1 MAAIPFSLIPNPLKT
16 TKNSFFPVR
25 NLRIS
30 ASLTPSNSSS
40 SSNFQLNPSQSP
52 KLETEDYIK
61 LAFAK
66 AEASKDSINSNPKIS
81 EHDAVNDDGVK
92 KEVPLAVK
100 LALEKAREYKKSK
113 GAVGGQGTCSENV
126 DKKPLVESNGIN
138 KRHDGLKSDEVKDGG
153 GDKDV
158 VPLAVKLS
166 LEKAKEY
173 TKNKGVLG
181 SNAERIGE
189 SETLDSGL
197 KGGNVQSS
205 DDSRLTKNSNKKGGL
220 SISSIDFL
228 GLGFADKKS
237 GRGLPAGLVP
247 ISDPFPVGDI
257 PEVEILIGDK
267 SKFDD
272 AVAVSKPVPNIEDDV
287 DLYKP
292 KVSTWG
298 VFPRPRNIS
307 RTYGGGRT
315 IRPGEALE
323 SKEERAAKE
332 ARTRQMLDAYKSI
345 TGLNIDPEL
354 KAVCEKALKDG
365 DLLMDLGKLKEALP
379 FYAQV
384 MEKLPFESKLH
395 GLAALQWSI
404 CQDSLCRSNEA
415 RVMYEK
421 LQSHPNPDVSKKARQ
436 LVFSFQAM
444 EMMKVGSSNVSPLS
458 SGYQNYFEAF
468 VKDKKNY
475 PLQESEVEEGTSST
489 QTLPYIILLISPVII
504 VSLIA
509 AFQHQQRFSLF

>member
-1 MAAIPFSLIPNPLKT
+1 MAAIPFTLIPIPLQT

-25 NLRIS
+25 NFRIS

-40 SSNFQLNPSQSP
+40 SSNFQLNPSQSTKP
-52 KLETEDYIK
+52 ETEDYIK

-66 AEASKDSINSNPKIS
+66 AEASKDSINSNPS
-81 EHDAVNDDGVK
+81 ELDAVNDDGVN

-113 GAVGGQGTCSENV
+113 GAVGGQGTSFENV
-126 DKKPLVESNGIN
+126 DKKPLVRSNGIN

-181 SNAERIGE
+181 SNAETTGE
-189 SETLDSGL
+189 SESLDSGL

-272 AVAVSKPVPNIEDDV
+272 AVAVLKPVPNVEDDV

-332 ARTRQMLDAYKSI
+332 ARTRQLLDAYKSI

-475 PLQESEVEEGTSST
+475 PVQESQVDEGSSST
-489 QTLPYIILLISPVII
+489 QTLPYIILLLSPVII
-504 VSLIA
+504 VLLIA
-509 AFQHQQRFSLF
+509 AFQHGQRFSLF

>member
-1 MAAIPFSLIPNPLKT
+1 MAALHFTLIPIPIQS
-16 TKNSFFPVR
+16 TKNSFFPAR
-25 NLRIS
+25 NFRIS
-30 ASLTPSNSSS
+30 ALTPSNSSS
-40 SSNFQLNPSQSP
+40 SSNFQENPTQSQFP
-52 KLETEDYIK
+52 NPETEDYIK
-61 LAFAK
+61 LALAK
-66 AEASKDSINSNPKIS
+66 AEASKDSINPNPTIS
-81 EHDAVNDDGVK
+81 ELDDVNDDGVK

-113 GAVGGQGTCSENV
+113 GAVGGQGTSYENV
-126 DKKPLVESNGIN
+126 DNEPLLESKGIDERN
-138 KRHDGLKSDEVKDGG
+138 DGLKSDEVKDVGG
-153 GDKDV
+153 NKD
-158 VPLAVKLS
+158 VPLAVKLA

-173 TKNKGVLG
+173 QKNKGVLG
-181 SNAERIGE
+181 SNSEGAGG

-197 KGGNVQSS
+197 KGGNVQSPG
-205 DDSRLTKNSNKKGGL
+205 DSRLTKNSIKKGEL
-220 SISSIDFL
+220 SISSIDFM

-267 SKFDD
+267 SKFDN
-272 AVAVSKPVPNIEDDV
+272 AANPVPNVEDDV

-298 VFPRPRNIS
+298 VFPRPKDIS
-307 RTYGGGRT
+307 KTYGGGRT

-332 ARTRQMLDAYKSI
+332 ARTRQLLAAYKSK

-365 DLLMDLGKLKEALP
+365 DSLMDLGKLKEALTL
-379 FYAQV
+379 YAQV

-395 GLAALQWSI
+395 GLAAFQWSI
-404 CQDSLCRSNEA
+404 CQDSLSRSNEA

-444 EMMKVGSSNVSPLS
+444 EMMKVGSSNGSPLS

-468 VKDKKNY
+468 VKDKKDY
-475 PLQESEVEEGTSST
+475 PLPEAAVDEGSMSA
-489 QTLPYIILLISPVII
+489 QALPYIIFLLSPVII

-509 AFQHQQRFSLF
+509 AFQHR